1 MIFNYIFAKNQHIQM
16 KLVLNFVNITGLKKI
31 GHDVKNKV
39 LKNSKKNLI
48 TKYVVLNYYHTRKK

>member
-1 MIFNYIFAKNQHIQM
+1 M
-16 KLVLNFVNITGLKKI
+16 KLVLNFVKITGLKKI

-48 TKYVVLNYYHTRKK
+48 TKYVVLNYNHIFVGATCQFRI